1 MDGNDSVDS
10 NISNNDTIDEDS
22 SEDSD
27 DQSSYDSEDEVDP
40 EPIPAVFHPDEGQR
54 ALAGQPQKFDVEM
67 NINVQPS
74 PLPLCLMMNCRSAC
88 NKENNLRELLNTIAR
103 RSHCFLRHGSETENG

>member
-40 EPIPAVFHPDEGQR
+40 EPIPAVFHPDEGDR
-54 ALAGQPQKFDVEM
+54 ASAGQPQKFDVQM
-67 NINVQPS
+67 NSNVQPS
-74 PLPLCLMMNCRSAC
+74 PHPIYLLMNCLC
-88 NKENNLRELLNTIAR
+88 M
-103 RSHCFLRHGSETENG
+103 